1 MPADDHPQAY
11 HQPAMTADH
20 PAGASRPKTVLV
32 DARGLNCPLPLLEAR
47 RALQVLPPATV
58 LIVLATDPAAPADF
72 ADFALARDLELDEER
87 QDDGSFR
94 LTLRQPER

>member
-1 MPADDHPQAY
+1 MTTDQA
-11 HQPAMTADH
+11 
-20 PAGASRPKTVLV
+20 AGASGPKTVLV
-32 DARGLNCPLPLLEAR
+32 DARGLSCPLPLLEAR

-58 LIVLATDPAAPADF
+58 LIVLATDPAALADF